1 MQYGRKSYMVTIII
15 SGIYEEKNLKDTMH
29 SLMGQNS
36 VLDKSWKIAFVH
48 YKPEIEDIQ
57 ESELQTVWNYEEQI
71 QQKYPQQIHILNM
84 SEKNKWEA
92 MSVAAESADTKYVHF
107 LQAGD
112 RHTPGALEESLSYM
126 EQ

>member
-57 ESELQTVWNYEEQI
+57 ESELQTVRNYEEQI

-84 SEKNKWEA
+84 
-92 MSVAAESADTKYVHF
+92 
-107 LQAGD
+107 
-112 RHTPGALEESLSYM
+112 
-126 EQ
+126 